1 MQPSA
6 KSTDMTAIQC
16 THGFLGEKTF
26 LGTVLPASYVVRQ
39 QHVNIIERL
48 GRFAGTDGPGSIL
61 GRAI

>member
-1 MQPSA
+1 
-6 KSTDMTAIQC
+6 MTAIQC

-26 LGTVLPASYVVRQ
+26 LGTVLPAGYVVRQ

-48 GRFAGTDGPGSIL
+48 GRFAGTDGPGSIW